1 MDMIQLHGVA
11 EYIEEIPVFLAAVQC
26 PERGERLVIRA
37 YYDNGECHTDV
48 DLMDLFHWLEVNLA
62 HVLYAKH

>member
-1 MDMIQLHGVA
+1 MQPIQLYGVT
-11 EYIEEIPVFLAAVQC
+11 EYSEEIPVFLATVDC

-37 YYDNGECHTDV
+37 YYDNAAGYTDV
-48 DLMDLFHWLEVNLA
+48 DLMDLFHWLEIHLA